1 MELRKE
7 LKEMKRIVVKVGS
20 NVVTKSSGKCD
31 LRKMRIIVEDI
42 CELQEA
48 GIEVVLVSSGAVN
61 VGKAFLKKHLPR
73 EGKIDLQQSASAIGQ
88 PKLINK
94 YSSLF
99 EENHKICSQIL
110 LTHDDFRK
118 RKRFL
123 NAKQTIEVLLKNK
136 ITPILNENDSISY
149 TEITVGDNDHL
160 AASAAQM
167 VNADA
172 LLIVTSAQGLY
183 DRDPAEDGAK
193 LIKKVSFDE
202 CLNHV
207 DMSTKTTCGRGG
219 MESKIHA
226 VNKVTPLGIKAIIS
240 SKDNNRIVLDP
251 LRSDTGTYFGPKSAY
266 DPELRK
272 AWLISTKKLN
282 CHIEVDKGAHE
293 ALMKGKSLFAKGII
307 DAGGEFYK
315 GDCVDIL
322 HDGEVFAVGVSEYD
336 MADVERIKR
345 RHSDEI
351 EEVLGYKTSS
361 EVVNT
366 INLVVNDYKP
376 NEENFKEDMTNE
388 RVG

>member
-1 MELRKE
+1 MRKE
-7 LKEMKRIVVKVGS
+7 LADIKRLVVKVGS
-20 NVVTKSSGKCD
+20 NVVTKKNGRCD
-31 LRKMRIIVEDI
+31 IRKMRIIVEDI
-42 CELQEA
+42 CELQEN
-48 GIEVVLVSSGAVN
+48 GVEVVLVSSGAVN
-61 VGKAFLKKHLPR
+61 VGKFFLKKHLPR

-99 EENHKICSQIL
+99 EEQHSICSQIL

-183 DRDPAEDGAK
+183 DKDPDEEGAK

-207 DMSTKTTCGRGG
+207 DMTTKTTCGRGG
-219 MESKIHA
+219 MESKIQA
-226 VNKVTPLGIKAIIS
+226 VNKVTPLGIKAIIA
-240 SKDNNRIVLDP
+240 SKDNNRIVMDP
-251 LRSDTGTYFGPKSAY
+251 LTRETGTLFGPKSAY

-282 CHIEVDKGAHE
+282 CYIEVDRGAYE
-293 ALMKGKSLFAKGII
+293 ALLKGKSLFPKGIV
-307 DAGGEFYK
+307 DTSGEYYK
-315 GDCVDIL
+315 GDCIDIS
-322 HDGEVFAVGVSEYD
+322 HNGEIFAVGISEYD
-336 MADVERIKR
+336 MTEVEKIKR
-345 RHSDEI
+345 KHSNEIEGTLGHKVSDEVI
-351 EEVLGYKTSS
+351 
-361 EVVNT
+361 NT
-366 INLVVNDYKP
+366 MNLVLNKG
-376 NEENFKEDMTNE
+376 KLNE
-388 RVG
+388 RVS

>member
-1 MELRKE
+1 MNLRKE
-7 LKEMKRIVVKVGS
+7 LSGVKRLVVKVGS
-20 NVVTKSSGKCD
+20 NVVTKQNGKCD

-42 CELQEA
+42 VELQEN

-61 VGKAFLKKHLPR
+61 VGKFFLKKHLPR

-94 YSSLF
+94 YSRLF
-99 EENHKICSQIL
+99 EEQQGICSQIL

-172 LLIVTSAQGLY
+172 LLIITSAQGLY
-183 DRDPAEDGAK
+183 DRDPELDGAK

-207 DMSTKTTCGRGG
+207 DMTTKTTCGRGG

-226 VNKVTPLGIKAIIS
+226 VNKVTPLGIKAIIA
-240 SKDNNRIVLDP
+240 SKDNNRIVMDP
-251 LRSDTGTYFGPKSAY
+251 LTQETGTLFGHKSAY

-282 CHIEVDKGAHE
+282 CYIEVDKGAYE
-293 ALMKGKSLFAKGII
+293 ALMRGKSLFPKGII
-307 DAGGEFYK
+307 GTSGEYYK
-315 GDCVDIL
+315 GDCIDL
-322 HDGEVFAVGVSEYD
+322 YHNGEPFGVGVSEYD
-336 MADVERIKR
+336 VHEVEKIKR
-345 RHSDEI
+345 KHSGEI
-351 EEVLGYKTSS
+351 EDVLGHKVCD
-361 EVVNT
+361 EVINT
-366 INLVVNDYKP
+366 INLVL
-376 NEENFKEDMTNE
+376 NEDKKNE
-388 RVG
+388 RVS

>member
-1 MELRKE
+1 MNLRKE
-7 LKEMKRIVVKVGS
+7 LADIKRLVVKVGS
-20 NVVTKSSGKCD
+20 NVVTKKNGRCD
-31 LRKMRIIVEDI
+31 IRKMRIIVEDI
-42 CELQEA
+42 CELQEN
-48 GIEVVLVSSGAVN
+48 GVEVVLVSSGAVN
-61 VGKAFLKKHLPR
+61 VGKFFLKKHLPR

-99 EENHKICSQIL
+99 EEQHSICSQIL

-183 DRDPAEDGAK
+183 DKDPDEEGAK

-207 DMSTKTTCGRGG
+207 DMTTKTTCGRGG
-219 MESKIHA
+219 MESKIQA
-226 VNKVTPLGIKAIIS
+226 VNKVTPLGIKAIIA
-240 SKDNNRIVLDP
+240 SKDNNRIVMDP
-251 LRSDTGTYFGPKSAY
+251 LTRETGTLFGPKSAY

-282 CHIEVDKGAHE
+282 CYIEVDKGAYE
-293 ALMKGKSLFAKGII
+293 ALLKGKSLFPKGIV
-307 DAGGEFYK
+307 DTSGEYYK
-315 GDCVDIL
+315 GDCIDIS
-322 HDGEVFAVGVSEYD
+322 HNGEIFAVGISEYD
-336 MADVERIKR
+336 MTEVEKIKR
-345 RHSDEI
+345 KHSNEIEDTLGHKVSDEVI
-351 EEVLGYKTSS
+351 
-361 EVVNT
+361 NT
-366 INLVVNDYKP
+366 MNLVLNKG
-376 NEENFKEDMTNE
+376 KLNE
-388 RVG
+388 RVS

>member
-1 MELRKE
+1 MRKE
-7 LKEMKRIVVKVGS
+7 LADIKRLVVKVGS
-20 NVVTKSSGKCD
+20 NVVTKKNGRCD
-31 LRKMRIIVEDI
+31 IRKMRIIVEDI
-42 CELQEA
+42 CELQEN
-48 GIEVVLVSSGAVN
+48 GVEVVLVSSGAVN
-61 VGKAFLKKHLPR
+61 VGKFFLKKHLPR

-99 EENHKICSQIL
+99 EEQHSICSQIL

-183 DRDPAEDGAK
+183 DKDPDEEGAK

-207 DMSTKTTCGRGG
+207 DMTTKTTCGRGG
-219 MESKIHA
+219 MESKIQA
-226 VNKVTPLGIKAIIS
+226 VNKVTPLGIKAIIA
-240 SKDNNRIVLDP
+240 SKDNNRIVMDP
-251 LRSDTGTYFGPKSAY
+251 LTRETGTLFGPKSAY

-282 CHIEVDKGAHE
+282 CYIEVDKGAYE
-293 ALMKGKSLFAKGII
+293 ALLKGKSLFPKGIV
-307 DAGGEFYK
+307 DTSGEYYK
-315 GDCVDIL
+315 GDCIDIS
-322 HDGEVFAVGVSEYD
+322 HNGEIFAVGISEYD
-336 MADVERIKR
+336 MTEVEKIKR
-345 RHSDEI
+345 KHSNEIEDTLGHKVSDEVI
-351 EEVLGYKTSS
+351 
-361 EVVNT
+361 NT
-366 INLVVNDYKP
+366 MNLVLNKG
-376 NEENFKEDMTNE
+376 KLNE
-388 RVG
+388 RVS

>member
-1 MELRKE
+1 MNLRKE
-7 LKEMKRIVVKVGS
+7 LADIKRLVVKVGS
-20 NVVTKSSGKCD
+20 NVVTKKNGRCD
-31 LRKMRIIVEDI
+31 IRKMRIIVEDI
-42 CELQEA
+42 CELQEN
-48 GIEVVLVSSGAVN
+48 GVEVVLVSSGAVN
-61 VGKAFLKKHLPR
+61 VGKFFLKKHLPR

-99 EENHKICSQIL
+99 EEQHSICSQIL

-183 DRDPAEDGAK
+183 DKDPDEEGAK

-207 DMSTKTTCGRGG
+207 DMTTKTTCGRGG
-219 MESKIHA
+219 MESKIQA
-226 VNKVTPLGIKAIIS
+226 VNKVTPLGIKAIIA
-240 SKDNNRIVLDP
+240 SKDNNRIVMDP
-251 LRSDTGTYFGPKSAY
+251 LTSDTGTLFGPKSAY

-282 CHIEVDKGAHE
+282 CYIEVDKGAYE
-293 ALMKGKSLFAKGII
+293 ALLKGKSLFPKGIV
-307 DAGGEFYK
+307 DTSGEYYK
-315 GDCVDIL
+315 GDCIDIS
-322 HDGEVFAVGVSEYD
+322 HNGEIFAVGISEYD
-336 MADVERIKR
+336 MTEVEKIKR
-345 RHSDEI
+345 KHSNEIEDTLGHKVSDEVI
-351 EEVLGYKTSS
+351 
-361 EVVNT
+361 NT
-366 INLVVNDYKP
+366 MNLVLNKG
-376 NEENFKEDMTNE
+376 KLNE
-388 RVG
+388 RVS

>member
-1 MELRKE
+1 MDLRKE
-7 LKEMKRIVVKVGS
+7 LKGVKRLVVKVGS
-20 NVVTKSSGKCD
+20 NVVTMKKNGKCD

-42 CELQEA
+42 CELQEKYDV
-48 GIEVVLVSSGAVN
+48 EVVLVSSGAVN
-61 VGKAFLKKHLPR
+61 VGKAFLKRHLPR

-94 YSSLF
+94 YSQLF

-118 RKRFL
+118 RRRFL

-172 LLIVTSAQGLY
+172 LLIITSAQGLY
-183 DRDPAEDGAK
+183 DKDPELEGAK
-193 LIKKVSFDE
+193 LIKTVSFDE

-207 DMSTKTTCGRGG
+207 DMTTKTTCGRGG

-251 LRSDTGTYFGPKSAY
+251 LTKETGTFFGPRSSY

-282 CHIEVDKGAHE
+282 CHIEVDQGAYE
-293 ALMKGKSLFAKGII
+293 ALMEGKSLFPKGIVSA
-307 DAGGEFYK
+307 DGEFYQ
-315 GDCVDIL
+315 GDCVDL
-322 HDGEVFAVGVSEYD
+322 THNGEVFAVGVSEYD
-336 MADVERIKR
+336 QQDVDRIKR
-345 RHSDEI
+345 KHSDEI
-351 EEVLGYKTSS
+351 EEVLGFKASN
-361 EVVNT
+361 EVVQT
-366 INLVVNDYKP
+366 TNLVL
-376 NEENFKEDMTNE
+376 NEDKKNE
-388 RVG
+388 RVS

>member
-1 MELRKE
+1 MNLRKE
-7 LKEMKRIVVKVGS
+7 LADIKRLVVKVGS
-20 NVVTKSSGKCD
+20 NVVTKKNGRCD
-31 LRKMRIIVEDI
+31 IRKMRIIVEDI
-42 CELQEA
+42 CELQEN
-48 GIEVVLVSSGAVN
+48 GVEVVLVSSGAVN
-61 VGKAFLKKHLPR
+61 VGKFFLKKHLPR

-99 EENHKICSQIL
+99 EEQHSICSQIL

-183 DRDPAEDGAK
+183 DKDPDEEGAK

-207 DMSTKTTCGRGG
+207 DMTTKTTCGRGG
-219 MESKIHA
+219 MESKIQA
-226 VNKVTPLGIKAIIS
+226 VNKVTPLGIKAIIA
-240 SKDNNRIVLDP
+240 SKDNNRIVMDP
-251 LRSDTGTYFGPKSAY
+251 LTRETGTLFGPKSAY

-282 CHIEVDKGAHE
+282 CYIEVDRGAYE
-293 ALMKGKSLFAKGII
+293 ALLKGKSLFPKGIV
-307 DAGGEFYK
+307 DTSGEYYK
-315 GDCVDIL
+315 GDCIDIS
-322 HDGEVFAVGVSEYD
+322 HNGEIFAVGISEYD
-336 MADVERIKR
+336 MTEVEKIKR
-345 RHSDEI
+345 KHSNEIEDTLGHKVSDEVI
-351 EEVLGYKTSS
+351 
-361 EVVNT
+361 NT
-366 INLVVNDYKP
+366 MNLVLNKG
-376 NEENFKEDMTNE
+376 KLNE
-388 RVG
+388 RVS

>member
-1 MELRKE
+1 MKLREE
-7 LKEMKRIVVKVGS
+7 LKGVKRLVVKVGS
-20 NVVTKSSGKCD
+20 NVVTMKKNGKCD

-42 CELQEA
+42 CELQDK

-61 VGKAFLKKHLPR
+61 VGKAFLKRHLPR

-94 YSSLF
+94 YSALF
-99 EENHKICSQIL
+99 EENDNICSQIL

-118 RKRFL
+118 RRRFL
-123 NAKQTIEVLLKNK
+123 NAKQTIEVLLKNN

-172 LLIVTSAQGLY
+172 LLIITSAQGLY
-183 DRDPAEDGAK
+183 DKDPEEEGAK
-193 LIKKVSFDE
+193 LIRKVSFDE

-207 DMSTKTTCGRGG
+207 DMTTKTTCGRGG

-251 LRSDTGTYFGPKSAY
+251 LTTDTGTLFGPKSSY

-282 CHIEVDKGAHE
+282 CYIEVDHGAKK
-293 ALMKGKSLFAKGII
+293 ALLKGKSLFAKGIV
-307 DAGGEFYK
+307 GVSGEFYQ
-315 GDCVDIL
+315 GDCVDIT

-336 MADVERIKR
+336 MSDVHRIKR
-345 RHSDEI
+345 KHSDEI
-351 EEVLGYKTSS
+351 EEILGFKAAN
-361 EVVNT
+361 EVVQT
-366 INLVVNDYKP
+366 INLVL
-376 NEENFKEDMTNE
+376 NEDQKNENE
-388 RVG
+388 RVS

>member
-1 MELRKE
+1 LRKE
-7 LKEMKRIVVKVGS
+7 LADIKRLVVKVGS
-20 NVVTKSSGKCD
+20 NVVTKKNGRCD
-31 LRKMRIIVEDI
+31 IRKMRIIVEDI
-42 CELQEA
+42 CELQEN
-48 GIEVVLVSSGAVN
+48 GVEVVLVSSGAVN
-61 VGKAFLKKHLPR
+61 VGKFFLKKHLPR

-99 EENHKICSQIL
+99 EEQHSICSQIL

-183 DRDPAEDGAK
+183 DKDPDEEGAK

-207 DMSTKTTCGRGG
+207 DMTTKTTCGRGG
-219 MESKIHA
+219 MESKIQA
-226 VNKVTPLGIKAIIS
+226 VNKVTPLGIKAIIA
-240 SKDNNRIVLDP
+240 SKDNNRIVMDP
-251 LRSDTGTYFGPKSAY
+251 LTRETGTLFGPKSAY

-282 CHIEVDKGAHE
+282 CYIEVDKGAYE
-293 ALMKGKSLFAKGII
+293 ALLKGKSLFPKGIV
-307 DAGGEFYK
+307 DTSGEYYK
-315 GDCVDIL
+315 GDCIDIS
-322 HDGEVFAVGVSEYD
+322 HNGEIFAVGISEYD
-336 MADVERIKR
+336 MTEVEKIKR
-345 RHSDEI
+345 KHSNEIEDTLGHKVSDEVI
-351 EEVLGYKTSS
+351 
-361 EVVNT
+361 NT
-366 INLVVNDYKP
+366 MNLVLNKG
-376 NEENFKEDMTNE
+376 KLNE
-388 RVG
+388 RVS

>member
-1 MELRKE
+1 MQLRKE
-7 LKEMKRIVVKVGS
+7 LKGLKRVVVKVGS
-20 NVVTKSSGKCD
+20 NVVTKSDGRCD

-42 CELQEA
+42 IDLQDK
-48 GIEVVLVSSGAVN
+48 GIEVVLVSSGAVS
-61 VGKAFLKKHLPR
+61 VGKAFLKNHLPK
-73 EGKIDLQQSASAIGQ
+73 EGRIDLQQSASAIGQ
-88 PKLINK
+88 PKLINN

-99 EENHKICSQIL
+99 EEHHRICSQIL

-123 NAKQTIEVLLKNK
+123 NAKRTIEVLLQNK
-136 ITPILNENDSISY
+136 VTPILNENDTISF

-172 LLIVTSAQGLY
+172 LVIVTSAQGLY
-183 DRDPAEDGAK
+183 DRDPEEEGAQ
-193 LIKKVSFDE
+193 LIKNVGYDE
-202 CLNHV
+202 TLDHV
-207 DMSTKTTCGRGG
+207 DMSTKTNVGRGG

-251 LRSDTGTYFGPKSAY
+251 LTQNIGTYFGPKSAY

-282 CHIEVDKGAHE
+282 CYIEVDEGAYQ
-293 ALMKGKSLFAKGII
+293 ALLNGKSLFPKGIVG
-307 DAGGEFYK
+307 AAGEFFK
-315 GDCVDIL
+315 GDCVDLIFN
-322 HDGEVFAVGVSEYD
+322 GRPFAVGVSEYD
-336 MADVERIKR
+336 MADVDRIKR
-345 RHSDEI
+345 KHSDDI
-351 EEVLGYKTSS
+351 EDVLGFKASS

-366 INLVVNDYKP
+366 TNLVL
-376 NEENFKEDMTNE
+376 NENHTAES
-388 RVG
+388 V

>member
-1 MELRKE
+1 MNLRKE
-7 LKEMKRIVVKVGS
+7 LADIKRLVVKVGS
-20 NVVTKSSGKCD
+20 NVVTKKNGRWD
-31 LRKMRIIVEDI
+31 IRKMRIIVEDI
-42 CELQEA
+42 CELQEN
-48 GIEVVLVSSGAVN
+48 GVEVVLVSSGAVN
-61 VGKAFLKKHLPR
+61 VGKFFLKKHLPR

-99 EENHKICSQIL
+99 EEQHSICSQIL

-183 DRDPAEDGAK
+183 DKDPDEEGAK

-207 DMSTKTTCGRGG
+207 DMTTKTTCGRGG
-219 MESKIHA
+219 MESKIQA
-226 VNKVTPLGIKAIIS
+226 VNKVTPLGIKAIIA
-240 SKDNNRIVLDP
+240 SKDNNRIVMDP
-251 LRSDTGTYFGPKSAY
+251 LTRETGTLFGPKSAY

-282 CHIEVDKGAHE
+282 CYIEVDKGAYE
-293 ALMKGKSLFAKGII
+293 ALLKGKSLFPKGIV
-307 DAGGEFYK
+307 DTSGEYYK
-315 GDCVDIL
+315 GDCIDIS
-322 HDGEVFAVGVSEYD
+322 HNGEIFAVGISEYD
-336 MADVERIKR
+336 MTEVEKIKR
-345 RHSDEI
+345 KHSNEIEDTLGHKVSDEVI
-351 EEVLGYKTSS
+351 
-361 EVVNT
+361 NT
-366 INLVVNDYKP
+366 MNLVLNKG
-376 NEENFKEDMTNE
+376 KLNE
-388 RVG
+388 RVS

>member
-1 MELRKE
+1 MKLRKE
-7 LKEMKRIVVKVGS
+7 LAGVKRLVVKVGS

-42 CELQEA
+42 CELQDA
-48 GIEVVLVSSGAVN
+48 GIEVILVSSGAVN

-88 PKLINK
+88 PKLINN
-94 YSSLF
+94 YSNLF
-99 EENHKICSQIL
+99 EENHGICSQIL
-110 LTHDDFRK
+110 LTHDDMRS
-118 RKRFL
+118 RRRFL
-123 NAKQTIEVLLKNK
+123 HAKQTIEVLLKNR

-183 DRDPAEDGAK
+183 DRDPSEDGAK

-202 CLNHV
+202 CLEHV

-240 SKDNNRIVLDP
+240 SKDNNRILLDP
-251 LRSDTGTYFGPKSAY
+251 LIGEVGTYFGPKSAY

-282 CHIEVDKGAHE
+282 CFIDVDRGAYK
-293 ALMKGKSLFAKGII
+293 ALKEGKSLFPKGII
-307 DAGGEFYK
+307 GSSGEFYK
-315 GDCVDIL
+315 GDCVDIC

-336 MADVERIKR
+336 ATDVERIKR
-345 RHSDEI
+345 KHSGEI
-351 EEVLGYKTSS
+351 EDILGYKVSD

-366 INLVVNDYKP
+366 INLVL
-376 NEENFKEDMTNE
+376 NE
-388 RVG
+388 RLTEDAEESMEKQA